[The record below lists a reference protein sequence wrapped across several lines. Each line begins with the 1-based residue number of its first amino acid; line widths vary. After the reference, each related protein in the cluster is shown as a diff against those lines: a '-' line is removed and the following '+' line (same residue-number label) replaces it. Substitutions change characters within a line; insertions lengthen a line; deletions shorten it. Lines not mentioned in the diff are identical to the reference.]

1 MRRAIVGGGVLLAV
15 LVVGFAL
22 IGGAQVLEQDVD
34 NTVTNVQV
42 TAQGD
47 ARWTVLVRTRLDSP
61 EAVAGFEEVAAEIQA
76 GDSQVGDAFERRMRS
91 VVSEAS
97 RVTGRNM
104 TAGGFSVNSSI
115 QEIPQRWGVV
125 RYSFTWNGF
134 AVLQGDRIII
144 GDVFDE
150 GFFIDTQDVLE
161 ISGPEGYAVATVA
174 PAPTDQGEQEVMWS
188 GRLDFPP
195 NQPRVEFTPLPADE
209 ASSPS
214 NTSWVLMLSALLVVG
229 AVAAVLLVRYRRGGA
244 RARDARTPEEQV
256 LRLLSEQDGRLRQ
269 AEIAEALG
277 WSASKTS
284 RVISRMAQTGSV
296 EKLQI
301 GRENI
306 ISRTD

>member
-1 MRRAIVGGGVLLAV
+1 MRKAIVGGGLLLAV

-104 TAGGFSVNSSI
+104 TAGGFSVNTSI
-115 QEIPQRWGVV
+115 QEIPQRWGIV

-161 ISGPEGYAVATVA
+161 ISGPEGYAVATVV
-174 PAPTDQGEQEVMWS
+174 PTPTDQGEGEVMWS

-195 NQPRVEFTPLPADE
+195 NQPRVEYVPLPADE

-214 NTSWVLMLSALLVVG
+214 DTSWVLILSALLVVG

-306 ISRTD
+306 ISLID